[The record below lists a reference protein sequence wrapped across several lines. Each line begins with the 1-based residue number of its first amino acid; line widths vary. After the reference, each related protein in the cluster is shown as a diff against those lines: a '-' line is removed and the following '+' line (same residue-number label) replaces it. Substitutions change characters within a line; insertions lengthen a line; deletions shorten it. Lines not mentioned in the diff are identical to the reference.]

1 MIEIPTP
8 PPRIDGDA
16 VALRLHEKSRLRAA
30 AHHAR
35 RALPGPVGDLIHRE
49 LLAYAEF
56 GYRMWGDALIPRL
69 AADVLS
75 RPASTS
81 DGQSPPRSA
90 WTCAPAVHRE
100 GR

>member
-1 MIEIPTP
+1 VIDVPAP
-8 PPRIDGDA
+8 PPRLDGDA
-16 VALRLHEKSRLRAA
+16 TALALHEKSRLRAA

-49 LLAYAEF
+49 LLAHAEF

-75 RPASTS
+75 RPASFP
-81 DGQSPPRSA
+81 DDQP
-90 WTCAPAVHRE
+90 E
-100 GR
+100 GSS